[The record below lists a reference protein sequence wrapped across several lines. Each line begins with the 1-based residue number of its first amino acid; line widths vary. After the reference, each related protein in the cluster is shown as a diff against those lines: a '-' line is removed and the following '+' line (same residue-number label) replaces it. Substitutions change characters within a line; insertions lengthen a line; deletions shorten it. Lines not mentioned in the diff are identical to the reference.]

1 MKDDKIVY
9 INGDLTFVTPIGS
22 DSNHLLCAFFAGY
35 TIDNVVDLEKL
46 ECIFMD
52 DIKKIHIKEDVF
64 VTESPEWLYSP
75 WNSGF
80 FYFLKFSK
88 IMFATSSG
96 VLSQVSITKS

>member
-1 MKDDKIVY
+1 
-9 INGDLTFVTPIGS
+9 
-22 DSNHLLCAFFAGY
+22 
-35 TIDNVVDLEKL
+35 
-46 ECIFMD
+46 MD

-96 VLSQVSITKS
+96 VLSQVSITKL